1 MSQTDV
7 LVSNDMLQLWRKR
20 AAALVE
26 LTRLMMDYSDA
37 DIAAMEIV
45 ESVEDSNAEM
55 TFLIERSRRNEQSSE
70 NSRT

>member
-1 MSQTDV
+1 MSKTDV
-7 LVSNDMLQLWRKR
+7 LVSNDTLKLWRKR
-20 AAALVE
+20 ATALVE

-55 TFLIERSRRNEQSSE
+55 THLIERSRRNE
-70 NSRT
+70 